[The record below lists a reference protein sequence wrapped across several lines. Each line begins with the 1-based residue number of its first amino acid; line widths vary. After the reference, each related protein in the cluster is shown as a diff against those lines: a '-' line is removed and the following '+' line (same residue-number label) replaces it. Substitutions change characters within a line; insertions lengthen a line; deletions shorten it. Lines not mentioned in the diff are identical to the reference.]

1 MNQAI
6 TVTTTRNPNFVTFS
20 LETAIIP
27 PGTGMTFADLETA
40 ETYPL
45 AHALFK
51 IKGVKSIWIL
61 GNDIQIT
68 KDEKSRWGSIQSKII
83 ETIRRTIDPN

>member
-20 LETAIIP
+20 LETPLIP
-27 PGTGMTFADLETA
+27 PGTGLTFADLETA

-45 AHALFK
+45 AHDLFQ

-61 GNDIQIT
+61 GNDIQVT
-68 KDEKSRWGSIQSKII
+68 KDEKSRWGSVQSKVIQA
-83 ETIRRTIDPN
+83 IRNNIDSM